1 MATYQHDVLR
11 DVAANKKAADI
22 AGNFSTAIQ
31 EWKNVLLRGKDAKDL
46 NRYWTA
52 HQAEMKAVAKGLDE
66 LNTLLD
72 PGPTKETAAKLAAAM
87 QSAAQGYEVA
97 LLAYQAADA
106 DYAAGDKAARG
117 KDRDAVALLGQL
129 RKQLSEQEAQ
139 VSASASATASRG
151 SALAYSVMVLV
162 TLAGLAGSILLSRQ
176 IVRPLNEA
184 VTVADRVAGGDL
196 TAQLKVQ
203 GRDEVAALMRSLQS
217 MQGSLSTLV
226 IKVREGS
233 QSVALASSEIAQG
246 NHDLSARTEQQASAL
261 EETAASMEELGSAV
275 SHSADNARQASQ
287 MAAQAS
293 TVAQQGGEVV
303 SQVVHTMKDIN
314 ASSSRIAEIISVID
328 GIAFQTNILALNAA
342 VEAARAGEQGRGFA
356 VVASEVRALAGRS
369 AEAAREIKALI
380 HASVERVEQGSSLVD
395 KAGSTMEEVVSAIRR
410 VTDVVGEISAASSE
424 QNTGVNQVSEAVS
437 QIDQATQQNAALVEE
452 MAAAASGLKQQ
463 AQELVSLV
471 AVFKVAAHR
480 PALLVA

>member
-1 MATYQHDVLR
+1 MKLSLKLPLAFAIALTLLFIGGMFGIRTLNGAVATYQHDVLR

-246 NHDLSARTEQQASAL
+246 NHDLSARTC
-261 EETAASMEELGSAV
+261 
-275 SHSADNARQASQ
+275 
-287 MAAQAS
+287 
-293 TVAQQGGEVV
+293 
-303 SQVVHTMKDIN
+303 
-314 ASSSRIAEIISVID
+314 
-328 GIAFQTNILALNAA
+328 
-342 VEAARAGEQGRGFA
+342 
-356 VVASEVRALAGRS
+356 
-369 AEAAREIKALI
+369 
-380 HASVERVEQGSSLVD
+380 
-395 KAGSTMEEVVSAIRR
+395 
-410 VTDVVGEISAASSE
+410 
-424 QNTGVNQVSEAVS
+424 
-437 QIDQATQQNAALVEE
+437 
-452 MAAAASGLKQQ
+452 
-463 AQELVSLV
+463 
-471 AVFKVAAHR
+471 
-480 PALLVA
+480 LLYTSPSPRD

>member
-1 MATYQHDVLR
+1 MKLSLKLPLAFAIALTLLFIGGMFGIRTLNGAVATYQHDVLR

-151 SALAYSVMVLV
+151 SAC
-162 TLAGLAGSILLSRQ
+162 LLYTS
-176 IVRPLNEA
+176 PSP
-184 VTVADRVAGGDL
+184 
-196 TAQLKVQ
+196 
-203 GRDEVAALMRSLQS
+203 RD
-217 MQGSLSTLV
+217 
-226 IKVREGS
+226 
-233 QSVALASSEIAQG
+233 
-246 NHDLSARTEQQASAL
+246 
-261 EETAASMEELGSAV
+261 
-275 SHSADNARQASQ
+275 
-287 MAAQAS
+287 
-293 TVAQQGGEVV
+293 
-303 SQVVHTMKDIN
+303 
-314 ASSSRIAEIISVID
+314 
-328 GIAFQTNILALNAA
+328 
-342 VEAARAGEQGRGFA
+342 
-356 VVASEVRALAGRS
+356 
-369 AEAAREIKALI
+369 
-380 HASVERVEQGSSLVD
+380 
-395 KAGSTMEEVVSAIRR
+395 
-410 VTDVVGEISAASSE
+410 
-424 QNTGVNQVSEAVS
+424 
-437 QIDQATQQNAALVEE
+437 
-452 MAAAASGLKQQ
+452 
-463 AQELVSLV
+463 
-471 AVFKVAAHR
+471 
-480 PALLVA
+480 